1 MSTHKLTH
9 SGNILLIGFGGML
22 VMMSVL
28 VYLAMKQDVSMVSKN
43 YYEQELVYQQKL
55 DAISNTGLYDS
66 GFTITTKGDV
76 LLLQVPPALSRA
88 LNEGSIHFYCPSNDK
103 MDYRE
108 ALSANESGL
117 YRINKTMLKGN
128 GYVVK
133 ITLNTGGKD
142 YYKELK
148 ID

>member
-43 YYEQELVYQQKL
+43 YYEQEMVYQQKL
-55 DAISNTGLYDS
+55 DAIHNTGRYET
-66 GFTITTKGDV
+66 GFSIITKGEV
-76 LLLQVPPALSRA
+76 LLVQVPPDLSQE
-88 LNEGSIHFYCPSNDK
+88 LTEGSIYFYCPSNDK

-108 ALSANESGL
+108 TLPANDNGAYSFSRAL
-117 YRINKTMLKGN
+117 LKGH
-128 GYVVK
+128 GYLIK
-133 ITLNTGGKD
+133 ITLKAGGKD